1 MPAKSVLRRVKPAL
15 HDDSDE
21 EEFQVVDEDR
31 DADGDGEMGDYDD
44 ESSDGDSNGE
54 EDEADKADEIVP
66 TTLLSQTSFG
76 TLARAESSIAKERNW
91 SGAGSASTS
100 KADRISVVK
109 SQLQGLKSTF
119 SLVSKKA
126 GAGSNNDPISKV
138 ERPRKTSPPPKRAS
152 KSAPAEQSSKKPVSR
167 YRGAVE
173 VNIPK
178 ARDPR
183 FDSAAG
189 AVNESQFKKNY
200 AFLNEYKEKEIGALK
215 EEIKKAKSKGTRGG
229 AGLERDAQEMKRML
243 KRMESQKQTQEAKDR
258 SAALVAEY
266 KKKERELIKQGK
278 TPYFL
283 KKSEQKRMILMDRY
297 SKLGEKELD
306 RVLARKRK
314 HKAAKERKNM
324 PWARRGID
332 A

>member
-1 MPAKSVLRRVKPAL
+1 MK
-15 HDDSDE
+15 
-21 EEFQVVDEDR
+21 
-31 DADGDGEMGDYDD
+31 GYYD
-44 ESSDGDSNGE
+44 ESSDGDSHN
-54 EDEADKADEIVP
+54 EDQADEIDP
-66 TTLLSQTSFG
+66 TTLLSETSFG
-76 TLARAESSIAKERNW
+76 TLARAESSITKERNR
-91 SGAGSASTS
+91 SKAGSVSIS
-100 KADRISVVK
+100 KADRISAVK
-109 SQLQGLKSTF
+109 SQLQTLKSTS
-119 SLVSKKA
+119 SLASKKNSTW
-126 GAGSNNDPISKV
+126 SNNDPISKV

-167 YRGAVE
+167 YREAVE

-183 FDSAAG
+183 FDSATG
-189 AVNESQFKKNY
+189 GVNESQFKKNY
-200 AFLNEYKEKEIGALK
+200 AFLNEYKEKEIGTLK
-215 EEIKKAKSKGTRGG
+215 EEIKKTKRKSMKGG
-229 AGLERDAQEMKRML
+229 AGLKRDTQELERAL

-258 SAALVAEY
+258 SAVLVAER

-283 KKSEQKRMILMDRY
+283 KKSEQKKMVLMDRY
-297 SKLGEKELD
+297 SKLREKELG

-324 PWARRGID
+324 PWARRGTD